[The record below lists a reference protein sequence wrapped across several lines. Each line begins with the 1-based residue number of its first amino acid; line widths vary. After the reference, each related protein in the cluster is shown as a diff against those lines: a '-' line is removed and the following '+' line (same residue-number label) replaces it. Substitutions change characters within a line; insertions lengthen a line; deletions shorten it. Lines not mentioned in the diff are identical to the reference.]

1 MTKIITK
8 NSSTAGAAPSASNLV
23 QGELAVNVTD
33 KKLYTKNNSNAIV
46 ADDSGYYEPA
56 NCVERNVQHLQL
68 MVGKD
73 FWTTEDMAPLN
84 AAITAGLSYGS

>member
-1 MTKIITK
+1 M
-8 NSSTAGAAPSASNLV
+8 STTPAQHYAYALDSVNLI
-23 QGELAVNVTD
+23 
-33 KKLYTKNNSNAIV
+33 NAIV

-56 NCVERNVQHLQL
+56 NCVERNVQHLLL

-84 AAITAGLSYGS
+84 AAIAAGLSYGS

>member
-1 MTKIITK
+1 M
-8 NSSTAGAAPSASNLV
+8 STTPAQHYAYALDSVNLI
-23 QGELAVNVTD
+23 
-33 KKLYTKNNSNAIV
+33 NAIV

-84 AAITAGLSYGS
+84 VAIAAGLSYGS

>member
-1 MTKIITK
+1 M
-8 NSSTAGAAPSASNLV
+8 STTPAQHYAYALDSVNLI
-23 QGELAVNVTD
+23 
-33 KKLYTKNNSNAIV
+33 NAIV

-73 FWTTEDMAPLN
+73 YWTTEDMAPLN
-84 AAITAGLSYGS
+84 AAIAAGLSYGS

>member
-1 MTKIITK
+1 M
-8 NSSTAGAAPSASNLV
+8 STTPAQHYAYALDSVNLI
-23 QGELAVNVTD
+23 
-33 KKLYTKNNSNAIV
+33 NAIV

-68 MVGKD
+68 IVGKD

-84 AAITAGLSYGS
+84 AAIAAGLSYGS

>member
-1 MTKIITK
+1 M
-8 NSSTAGAAPSASNLV
+8 STTPAQHYAYALDSVNLI
-23 QGELAVNVTD
+23 
-33 KKLYTKNNSNAIV
+33 NAIV

-84 AAITAGLSYGS
+84 AAIVAGLSYGS